1 MIRMG
6 GVLVALA
13 VAATGFTIA
22 APSPTTGVRVDSAIA
37 SNDAPPTRRRSSSR
51 HIAGRARLSVD
62 VVSLKSGTT
71 LRGAVARYDAGGS
84 LTMAVA
90 REWLRKASPDLFAKR
105 TREEASVRRAALEQL
120 RERLD
125 KELVGVPNDSR
136 LGAFLRS
143 ERKRAERLLAEA
155 APSDE
160 RQFVWLDLAK
170 KEIAKLK
177 PASAANR
184 RIAAWSWFE
193 RLANVETRDA
203 DDLAHE
209 LERRGINPAQPLP
222 DLSDRFPLR
231 RQDDREWR
239 ARMALVVYALDKP
252 LDFQGT
258 GDVLVRADRS
268 GNAKDAG
275 PLLAK
280 LLGGQVDTLLKD
292 LLGENRSAAAKAG
305 PADAWLK
312 TAYREAESL
321 KARGLRA
328 TRVELIP
335 EGRLASVSSVFAVHR
350 NSGDWEV
357 IWSDRETQDGTKER
371 AAMEAT
377 IADDPQVKSAL
388 ANLHSLGAAADDQ
401 VRQAIRF
408 GAATMAAQQA
418 VDRRF
423 FAFEGPLLQH
433 LDGPPLW

>member
-1 MIRMG
+1 MIRTAG
-6 GVLVALA
+6 IIVALA
-13 VAATGFTIA
+13 VAATGIGIA
-22 APSPTTGVRVDSAIA
+22 APSRATEVCVESALA
-37 SNDAPPTRRRSSSR
+37 SNDAPPTRRRAPSR
-51 HIAGRARLSVD
+51 HASRTQLAVD

-71 LRGAVARYDAGGS
+71 LRGAIVRYDAGRS

-105 TREEASVRRAALEQL
+105 TRAEVSDRRAALEQL

-125 KELVGVPNDSR
+125 KELAGVPDDSR

-143 ERKRAERLLAEA
+143 ERKRAERLLNEA

-160 RQFVWLDLAK
+160 RQFVWLDLTK
-170 KEIAKLK
+170 KEIAKIK

-209 LERRGINPAQPLP
+209 LERRGIDPAELLP
-222 DLSDRFPLR
+222 DLADRFPIR

-258 GDVLVRADRS
+258 GDVLVRVDRS
-268 GNAKDAG
+268 AKAKDAG
-275 PLLAK
+275 PLMVK
-280 LLGGQVDTLLKD
+280 LLGGQVDALFKD
-292 LLGENRSAAAKAG
+292 LLGESHSAAAKAG

-328 TRVELIP
+328 TRVDLNLG
-335 EGRLASVSSVFAVHR
+335 GRQASVSSVFAVHL
-350 NSGDWEV
+350 NNGDWEV
-357 IWSDRETQDGTKER
+357 IWSDHETQDGTKER
-371 AAMEAT
+371 AAAEAT

-388 ANLHSLGAAADDQ
+388 SNLQSLGVAADDH

-418 VDRRF
+418 VDSRF